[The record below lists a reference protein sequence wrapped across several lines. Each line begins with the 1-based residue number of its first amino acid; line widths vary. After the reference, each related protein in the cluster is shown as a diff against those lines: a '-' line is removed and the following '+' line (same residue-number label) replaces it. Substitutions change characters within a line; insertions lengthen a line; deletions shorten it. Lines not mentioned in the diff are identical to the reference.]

1 MEKFKEIEIKDMT
14 YTISSYGRVF
24 GKRGELKQR
33 LNRDGYLEV
42 TIGKTEN
49 RTCARV
55 HRLVMIAFNPCDNME
70 ELEVN
75 HKDCNRTN
83 NKLDNLEWITHI
95 DNVHYSSNKGNY
107 KGNTIGCKNGRAN
120 YTEEEIKYMR
130 ELYDNGNTVMDI
142 IKILFPNL
150 NYKERKNKWSRIK
163 EIVTRQT
170 YSDI

>member
-1 MEKFKEIEIKDMT
+1 MEIFKEIEIRGMT
-14 YTISSYGRVF
+14 YMVSNHGRIF

-33 LNRDGYLEV
+33 LNMNGYLEV
-42 TIGKTEN
+42 TIGRKKE
-49 RTCARV
+49 RTRALV
-55 HRLVMIAFNPCDNME
+55 HRLVMIAFKQCDNME

-83 NKLDNLEWITHI
+83 NRLDNLEWITHI

-107 KGNTIGCKNGRAN
+107 KGNTTGCKNGRAN
-120 YTEEEIKYMR
+120 YTEEEVKYMR
-130 ELYDNGNTVMDI
+130 ELYDNGKTVMDI
-142 IKILFPNL
+142 IKILFPDL

-163 EIVTRQT
+163 EIITRQT

>member
-1 MEKFKEIEIKDMT
+1 MEIFKEIEIKGMI
-14 YTISSYGRVF
+14 YMVSNHGRIF

-33 LNRDGYLEV
+33 LNMDGYLEV
-42 TIGKTEN
+42 TIGRKGE
-49 RTCARV
+49 RTRALV
-55 HRLVMIAFNPCDNME
+55 HRLVMIAFKPCDNME

-83 NKLDNLEWITHI
+83 NRLDNLEWITHI

-107 KGNTIGCKNGRAN
+107 KGNTTGCKNGRAN
-120 YTEEEIKYMR
+120 YTEEEVKYMR
-130 ELYDNGNTVMDI
+130 ELYDNGKTVMDI
-142 IKILFPNL
+142 IKILFPDL